1 MNEAMKEINDEIKKV
16 KEETNTDFEIEVTE
30 TTDESLEDQKVEE
43 QQPEQQEEEYSQ
55 RVERRIKKLVDQR
68 REVELQANELQE
80 KNKQLEAR
88 LNRLE
93 QGSQTQAENQFNERY
108 DATKRALEKAVE
120 NGDTKAQVAFSE
132 QLADMRA
139 AMRIAEMQRQ
149 QRAEQAYS
157 PTVGKA
163 EQTAQAPAPQKA
175 MNWWEKNRWF
185 NSGGY
190 ERETAAARAID
201 VQLEVEGFD
210 KDDQEYYDELD
221 IRLQKIFPELNSGGN
236 VPARPRAKSRAPVAP
251 TAGGSRYKGNRVRM
265 SQDQLRMAR
274 ELGIT
279 DEKGLKQYASEI
291 QKQQRG

>member
-1 MNEAMKEINDEIKKV
+1 
-16 KEETNTDFEIEVTE
+16 
-30 TTDESLEDQKVEE
+30 
-43 QQPEQQEEEYSQ
+43 
-55 RVERRIKKLVDQR
+55 
-68 REVELQANELQE
+68 
-80 KNKQLEAR
+80 
-88 LNRLE
+88 
-93 QGSQTQAENQFNERY
+93 
-108 DATKRALEKAVE
+108 
-120 NGDTKAQVAFSE
+120 
-132 QLADMRA
+132 
-139 AMRIAEMQRQ
+139 
-149 QRAEQAYS
+149 
-157 PTVGKA
+157 
-163 EQTAQAPAPQKA
+163 

-210 KDDQEYYDELD
+210 KDDQEYYDELG

-236 VPARPRAKSRAPVAP
+236 VPAKPRTKSRAPVAP
-251 TAGGSRYKGNRVRM
+251 TAGGSTYKGNRVRM